1 MQGIFRVNTLAA
13 ATLFSLGALSGNAV
27 AGTVAFNTNAAG
39 TGFGGTSLTLN
50 SNSGQAATLRF
61 IAALNVVTATPSNVN
76 YGNFTLVCTTCS
88 TQALGNGS
96 TFAPFS
102 FSMVVTDITESAT
115 GKFTGTSSGGTVFSD
130 LSGINISWLPLT
142 LGPGA
147 SNALTGNF
155 GPTTFVIGGP
165 TNIVAPNS
173 GAVPGQ
179 TTVEGFVTSATI
191 TTIPIPGAA
200 LFMLSGLALFGVVRA
215 RRSAAAA

>member
-13 ATLFSLGALSGNAV
+13 ATLFSLGALSGNAI

-50 SNSGQAATLRF
+50 SSSGQAATLTF

-155 GPTTFVIGGP
+155 GPT
-165 TNIVAPNS
+165 NIVAPNS

-200 LFMLSGLALFGVVRA
+200 LFMLSGLALFGVVRS